1 MIPYLQGRENRALIM
16 TNTTYHFNIGVDISK
31 QKLDVSFSD
40 QRVASFENNLAG
52 FKVLLKEIKNKSQT
66 RVVMEATGGYEK
78 PLAHFLQGQGVAVSV
93 VNAKRVR
100 DYAKALGLFAKN
112 DVIDAK
118 VIRLFADAV
127 NPQLLPTTSD
137 TQQALDALVHR
148 REQLVKQRATEKQHI
163 ETVGNKEAVRSI
175 KRTINFLD
183 KEIERIE
190 KAIKA
195 VINSDPTLT
204 EKVDRL
210 CAVKGIGDITAL
222 TLIADLPELGQ
233 LTNKEISALVGV
245 APFCRDS
252 GTIKGKRTTW
262 GGRAQ
267 VRSILFMAALSA
279 VQYNPPI
286 KAFYNRLLKNG
297 KTKKVALVAAMRKL
311 LIIINSM
318 LRNNTDWN
326 PEYGKLA

>member
-1 MIPYLQGRENRALIM
+1 M
-16 TNTTYHFNIGVDISK
+16 TNITYQFNIGVDIAK

-40 QRVASFENNLAG
+40 QRVVSFENNLAG
-52 FKVLLKEIKNKSQT
+52 FKLLLKEIENKSQT

-78 PLAHFLQGQGVAVSV
+78 PLAHFLQDQGVAVSI

-100 DYAKALGLFAKN
+100 DYAKALGVLAKN

-127 NPQLLPTTSD
+127 NPTLLPTASD
-137 TQQALDALVHR
+137 TQQALDAQVHR
-148 REQLVKQRATEKQHI
+148 REQLVKQRAMDKQHL

-175 KRTINFLD
+175 KRTITFLD

-195 VINSDPTLT
+195 LIKADSILT
-204 EKVDRL
+204 EKVERL
-210 CAVKGIGDITAL
+210 SAIKGVGDITAL

-245 APFCRDS
+245 APFCHDS
-252 GTIKGKRTTW
+252 GTQKGKRTTW
-262 GGRAQ
+262 GGRTQ
-267 VRSILFMAALSA
+267 VRTILYMATLSA
-279 VQYNPPI
+279 VQHNPPL
-286 KAFYNRLLKNG
+286 KAFYNRLVMKG
-297 KTKKVALVAAMRKL
+297 KIKKVALVACMRKL
-311 LIIINSM
+311 LIVANSM
-318 LRNNTDWN
+318 LRNNTEWN
-326 PEYGKLA
+326 PNHGKLA

>member
-1 MIPYLQGRENRALIM
+1 M
-16 TNTTYHFNIGVDISK
+16 TNITYQFNIGVDIAK

-40 QRVASFENNLAG
+40 QRVVSFENNLAG
-52 FKVLLKEIKNKSQT
+52 FKLLLKEIENKSQT

-78 PLAHFLQGQGVAVSV
+78 PLAHFLQDQGVAVSI

-100 DYAKALGLFAKN
+100 DYAKALGVLAKN

-127 NPQLLPTTSD
+127 NPTLLPTASD
-137 TQQALDALVHR
+137 TQQALDAQVHR
-148 REQLVKQRATEKQHI
+148 REQLVKQRAMEKQHL

-175 KRTINFLD
+175 KRTITFLD

-195 VINSDPTLT
+195 LIKADSILT
-204 EKVDRL
+204 EKVERL
-210 CAVKGIGDITAL
+210 SAIKGVGDITAL

-245 APFCRDS
+245 APFCHDS
-252 GTIKGKRTTW
+252 GTQKGKRTTW
-262 GGRAQ
+262 GGRTQ
-267 VRSILFMAALSA
+267 VRTILYMATLSA
-279 VQYNPPI
+279 VQHNPPL
-286 KAFYNRLLKNG
+286 KAFYNRLVTKG
-297 KTKKVALVAAMRKL
+297 KTKKVALVACMRKL
-311 LIIINSM
+311 LIVANSM
-318 LRNNTDWN
+318 LRNNTEWN
-326 PEYGKLA
+326 PNHGKLA